1 MSMDNVCIITEALEA
16 YQSFCETIPRH
27 TQEGQAATTMGVPIG
42 TAASDLALLLAWIP
56 KYKQEHHNN
65 RWWERAS
72 TDEIM
77 SMLWVAPLND
87 EAYVEV
93 STMLLVCFNLDD

>member
-1 MSMDNVCIITEALEA
+1 MDNVCISTGVLEA
-16 YQSFCETIPRH
+16 YQSFCKTIPRH
-27 TQEGQAATTMGVPIG
+27 TQEGQAATTVGVPIG
-42 TAASDLALLLAWIP
+42 TAAKDLALLLAWIP

-87 EAYVEV
+87 EAYLEV
-93 STMLLVCFNLDD
+93 SQLLVGLKLDD